1 MVEDLKKQA
10 SQIYR
15 EQSNL
20 ASLPTSESLS
30 MKKLFYLA
38 AGIAVLALL
47 AIQIFGG
54 FKRRP
59 DTIAAAITPP
69 PLAKEAPPP
78 ELMQRETTAEMP
90 AKAERSAAP
99 EDDSARRVQAA
110 PAPEAPVAAAPAA
123 SSRNEATAPPGGK
136 ARSPAVKPVLRR
148 EPSAA
153 APAVPAARKEAQF
166 QPVPAPPETPPEEA
180 ARREE
185 ARDLVIRQKPALAE
199 LLLAAKAHQWQAQ
212 PEKEGI
218 YFVTFTISDEAS
230 SRGREYIWKVDLNT
244 RSVSPLSYYART
256 LP

>member
-15 EQSNL
+15 EQSSL

-30 MKKLFYLA
+30 MKRLFYLA

-59 DTIAAAITPP
+59 DPIAAAVTPP
-69 PLAKEAPPP
+69 PLVKEAPPP
-78 ELMQRETTAEMP
+78 ELLQPETAAETQTRPEKGAASESDAGRP
-90 AKAERSAAP
+90 APAQETPVAAKP
-99 EDDSARRVQAA
+99 AVPPRNEA
-110 PAPEAPVAAAPAA
+110 PAPPAG
-123 SSRNEATAPPGGK
+123 S
-136 ARSPAVKPVLRR
+136 ARSQTGKPVLRR

-153 APAVPAARKEAQF
+153 APIAAKETQAQAAPAR
-166 QPVPAPPETPPEEA
+166 PEIPPEEM
-180 ARREE
+180 ARREA
-185 ARDLVIRQKPALAE
+185 ARELVIRQKPALAE
-199 LLLAAKAHQWQAQ
+199 LLLAAKKYQWQAQ

-218 YFVTFTISDEAS
+218 YLVTFTISDEAGGN
-230 SRGREYIWKVDLNT
+230 GREYVWKVDLNS
-244 RSVSPLSYYART
+244 RSVSPLSYYARA

>member
-30 MKKLFYLA
+30 MKRLFYLA
-38 AGIAVLALL
+38 AGIAVLTLL

-59 DTIAAAITPP
+59 DPIASAMTPP
-69 PLAKEAPPP
+69 PLVKEAPPP
-78 ELMQRETTAEMP
+78 ELLQAETADTSRTKGE
-90 AKAERSAAP
+90 KTDTP
-99 EDDSARRVQAA
+99 EGDSAQPVPAA
-110 PAPEAPVAAAPAA
+110 PAPATPVAAKPAA
-123 SSRNEATAPPGGK
+123 SPRNEAPALPGGN
-136 ARSPAVKPVLRR
+136 ARSTPAKPILRR

-153 APAVPAARKEAQF
+153 EPAALAAGKEAQV
-166 QPVPAPPETPPEEA
+166 QPGPARPEIAPEEL

-185 ARDLVIRQKPALAE
+185 ARELVIRQKPALAE
-199 LLLAAKAHQWQAQ
+199 LLLSAKAHQWQAQ

-218 YFVTFTISDEAS
+218 YLVTFMISDEAGGG
-230 SRGREYIWKVDLNT
+230 GREYIWKVDLGT